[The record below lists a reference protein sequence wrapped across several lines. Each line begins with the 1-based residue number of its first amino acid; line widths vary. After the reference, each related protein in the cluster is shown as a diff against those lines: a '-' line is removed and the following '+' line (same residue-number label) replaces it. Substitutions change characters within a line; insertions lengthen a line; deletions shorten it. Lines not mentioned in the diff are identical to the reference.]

1 MPTKI
6 PGFAH
11 YHYLGVELLPVVRS
25 QAKSGV
31 GAGAEGE
38 ALFGSGLGPNGVQ
51 EVERST

>member
-1 MPTKI
+1 MAAEV
-6 PGFAH
+6 PGFPH
-11 YHYLGVELLPVVRS
+11 NLHLGLEFLPVVAL

-51 EVERST
+51 KIERFT